1 MSDDL
6 IARLRSPEEIVFPA
20 GTKIVLDNG
29 KTMELLEP
37 FSMWS
42 SSSDKHDAAAEIV
55 QLRIENDHLKQARSD
70 ALAGGDALR
79 DEITRLRAR
88 VAELEYAYSKCLAA
102 VGGVQQDAGPP

>member
-6 IARLRSPEEIVFPA
+6 VARLCSPEEIVFHA
-20 GTKIVLDNG
+20 GTKVLLDNG

-55 QLRIENDHLKQARSD
+55 LLRA
-70 ALAGGDALR
+70 
-79 DEITRLRAR
+79 EITRLRAGLQR
-88 VAELEYAYSKCLAA
+88 IVEGDGFWDAPSLARDLLSGKD
-102 VGGVQQDAGPP
+102 VT